1 MSDATPMLE
10 ATDLGRRYGD
20 RWALAGVNVR
30 LSAGRSLLVAGHNG
44 VGKTTLLRLLAG
56 LLRPDAGAVV
66 RRGAVGMVG
75 HRGGHWV
82 DLGARETLQLDARL
96 LGRRLERGAALALL
110 DRFGLAGRGDD
121 AVWSLSAGLKKRLAL
136 ARLALQDPPIVLLDE
151 PYGELDHDGS
161 DCVDALVRD
170 TLARGRCLVMS
181 THAFERAAG
190 LLHHGLVLEAGRMR
204 WVGAAAEV
212 PAQLARAGERAA

>member
-1 MSDATPMLE
+1 MSGALVT

-30 LSAGRSLLVAGHNG
+30 LAAGRSLLVAGHNG
-44 VGKTTLLRLLAG
+44 AGKTTLLRLLAG
-56 LLRPDAGAVV
+56 LLRPDAGTVE
-66 RRGAVGMVG
+66 RRGAVGLVG

-82 DLGARETLQLDARL
+82 DLGARETLQIDARL
-96 LGRRLERGAALALL
+96 LGRRLDRAAGEALL
-110 DRFGLAGRGDD
+110 GRFGLAGRGDD
-121 AVWSLSAGLKKRLAL
+121 AVWSFSAGMKKRLAL

-161 DCVDALVRD
+161 DIVDALVRD
-170 TLARGRCLVMS
+170 MLARGRGLVMS
-181 THAFERAAG
+181 THSFERAAG
-190 LLHHGLVLEAGRMR
+190 LLHHGLVLDGGRMR

-212 PAQLARAGERAA
+212 PTQLARATERAA